1 MLYAQVKELKLL
13 CKANDLTQ
21 VGTKIT
27 LQMKL
32 AVNGI
37 GPQTLPVASKPLAAA
52 LEDDPVAHMTRLV
65 TVCGRWSDTV
75 ALAEAP
81 SGGSPSALHLRW
93 LYVFRLARTG

>member
-1 MLYAQVKELKLL
+1 MLYAQVAELKLL

-37 GPQTLPVASKPLAAA
+37 GPMKLATPARGAATWPDGPPALDECCVLHVMGKHGESMVRARFSRPVFCPRC
-52 LEDDPVAHMTRLV
+52 P
-65 TVCGRWSDTV
+65 
-75 ALAEAP
+75 P
-81 SGGSPSALHLRW
+81 
-93 LYVFRLARTG
+93 